1 MASKFDESFL
11 DDDSGDE
18 DLLKPSGLSLTKK
31 NSDVMTIISQDSS
44 VRESPTVESVS
55 TATKKTLAPEE
66 IEEKGVYNV
75 D

>member
-18 DLLKPSGLSLTKK
+18 DLFKPSGLSLTKK
-31 NSDVMTIISQDSS
+31 NSDAMTVSQDS
-44 VRESPTVESVS
+44 VEESPTAVSVS

-66 IEEKGVYNV
+66 IEEKGVCNV